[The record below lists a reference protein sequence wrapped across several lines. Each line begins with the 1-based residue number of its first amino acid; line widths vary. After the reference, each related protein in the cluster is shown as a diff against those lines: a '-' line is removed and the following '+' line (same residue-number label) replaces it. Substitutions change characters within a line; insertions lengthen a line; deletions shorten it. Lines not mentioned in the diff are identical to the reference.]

1 MEILIFIFP
10 LISFIICKVPLFYR
24 YIKITF
30 FLNAFF
36 IIFSF
41 LISLFYFIKLFD
53 LNDNVST
60 NKLHLI
66 NVNYFDLDWSLKL
79 DFFVL
84 SIICLVTLTSSII
97 ILYSIYFY
105 KKNKLMLKN
114 MGFISL
120 STFGILI
127 FISSNNLIQLFLG
140 WQIVIMSTYLIVS
153 IINNNPS
160 SVDNSKIFFYN
171 RISDLGIFFSIFI
184 LYSLTKSYDFEI
196 ILNDN
201 YYIRNDN
208 YHLMGFKLKTSEFS
222 VFLLFFSFLLRLR
235 QFFITNCIYDLRN
248 INTPALTQ
256 IFCSIYMPAG
266 LYILMRF
273 LPLVHNTHHFL
284 NIIIIL
290 GFIITMI
297 LIFLSLSEN
306 NHKLLISYI
315 VCSQFSII
323 TFFIGFKAYEGAIF
337 YLITSN
343 LSITMIFLC
352 MGTISSKLGDE
363 NDIGKMGSLFYKLPT
378 IFLFMIIAIFSI
390 IGIPYFVGFYSKEL
404 IMFSPYISGQNH
416 MSFPLIFN
424 FIVSLMISYIL
435 IKNILLIFWNKNN
448 CNIHYYNKIEE
459 SSFLLKF
466 IFLILALIL
475 VTSGWFFGYIF
486 SSSEAKN
493 FWYLILNINIQL
505 PFIQQDPV
513 PLLIKNSMIYTSIFG
528 ILIAFFNY
536 TIIPI
541 LRNSVKLKH
550 NKVFVFYI
558 KQFLKLH

>member
-1 MEILIFIFP
+1 MEILIFILP
-10 LISFIICKVPLFYR
+10 LISFLICKVPLFYR
-24 YIKITF
+24 YINLICVLNP
-30 FLNAFF
+30 FL
-36 IIFSF
+36 IVLSF

-66 NVNYFDLDWSLKL
+66 NINYFDLDWSLKL
-79 DFFVL
+79 DFFVFL
-84 SIICLVTLTSSII
+84 MICLVTLTSSII

-105 KKNKLMLKN
+105 KKNKSMFEN

-120 STFGILI
+120 STFGILV
-127 FISSNNLIQLFLG
+127 FVSSNNLIHLFLG
-140 WQIVIMSTYLIVS
+140 WQIVIMSSYILVS
-153 IINNNPS
+153 NINNKGS

-201 YYIRNDN
+201 YYIRNN
-208 YHLMGFKLKTSEFS
+208 NFNLMGFKLKISEFS
-222 VFLLFFSFLLRLR
+222 VFLLFFSYLLRFR

-256 IFCSIYMPAG
+256 IFCSIYIPAG
-266 LYILMRF
+266 LYILIRF
-273 LPLVHNTHHFL
+273 LPLVHNTHDFL
-284 NIIIIL
+284 NIMIIL

-315 VCSQFSII
+315 VCSQLSII

-337 YLITSN
+337 YLMTTS

-352 MGTISSKLGDE
+352 MGTISSKLGNE
-363 NDIGKMGSLFYKLPT
+363 NDIRKMGSLFYKLPT
-378 IFLFMIIAIFSI
+378 TFLFMIIAIFSI

-404 IMFSPYISGQNH
+404 IMFSSYISYQNY
-416 MSFPLIFN
+416 MLFPLLFN
-424 FIVSLMISYIL
+424 FIVSLMFSYIL
-435 IKNILLIFWNKNN
+435 IKNILLIFWSNNN

-475 VTSGWFFGYIF
+475 VTSGWFFGHIF
-486 SSSEAKN
+486 SSSDAKK

-505 PFIQQDPV
+505 PFIQQNSLSP
-513 PLLIKNSMIYTSIFG
+513 LIKNSMIYTSIFG

-541 LRNSVKLKH
+541 LRNSIKLKY

-558 KQFLKLH
+558 KQFLKIH